1 MTVWKRSRA
10 RLLDDDKGV
19 ADPVY
24 GVLIAGLASIVLW
37 AIWLFG
43 HGG

>member
-1 MTVWKRSRA
+1 MWQRSRI
-10 RLLDDDKGV
+10 RLLDDEKGI

-37 AIWLFG
+37 AIWHFSY
-43 HGG
+43 GG